1 MDIYKNQKL
10 IDAFAIYVERQ
21 NALLPS
27 EEEWSDAPLSPEFET
42 RMQKLLAHRRHGY
55 YALFGTV
62 GRRVASIVVA
72 LLVSATILTASVEAL
87 RTPMMRVFTRV
98 YETFT
103 QIFVVKD
110 DTTDSS
116 VLPPFVPCA
125 PTYVPEGYEVSSVQA
140 LERHHRIRYVNESG
154 RRISFT
160 QSRSSNISIT
170 IDTEGVDY
178 TEIRIGDYEGITY
191 SNKGTNA
198 VVFTDNTYVYTLSS
212 TIDRAELIK
221 MAESLVE
228 Q

>member
-1 MDIYKNQKL
+1 MDIYKNQTL
-10 IDAFAIYVERQ
+10 MEAFAIYVERQ

-27 EEEWSDAPLSPEFET
+27 EEEWSDAPLSPEFEA
-42 RMQKLLAHRRHGY
+42 RMQKLLAYRRHGY

-87 RTPMMRVFTRV
+87 RTPMMRFFARV

-103 QIFVVKD
+103 QIFVVE
-110 DTTDSS
+110 DTTASS

-125 PTYVPEGYEVSSVQA
+125 PTYVPEGYEVSSVQTV
-140 LERHHRIRYVNESG
+140 ERHQRIRYVNESG

-160 QSRSSNISIT
+160 QSRSSNLSIH

-178 TEIRIGDYEGITY
+178 TEIRIGDYEGIIC
-191 SNKGTNA
+191 SNKGTNM
-198 VVFTDNTYVYTLSS
+198 VVFTDNTYLYTLSS

-221 MAESLVE
+221 MAESLVG

>member
-27 EEEWSDAPLSPEFET
+27 EEEWSDAPLSPEFEA
-42 RMQKLLAHRRHGY
+42 RMQKLLAYRRHGY

-87 RTPMMRVFTRV
+87 RTPTMRFFARV

-103 QIFVVKD
+103 QIFVVE

-125 PTYVPEGYEVSSVQA
+125 PTYVPEGYEVSSVQT
-140 LERHHRIRYVNESG
+140 LERHQRIRYVNESG

-178 TEIRIGDYEGITY
+178 TELRIGNYEGITY
-191 SNKGTNA
+191 SNKGTNM
-198 VVFTDNTYVYTLSS
+198 VVFTDNTYLYTLSS

>member
-1 MDIYKNQKL
+1 M
-10 IDAFAIYVERQ
+10 DAFAIYVERQ

-27 EEEWSDAPLSPEFET
+27 EEEWSDAPLSPEFEA

-87 RTPMMRVFTRV
+87 RTPTMRFFARV

-103 QIFVVKD
+103 QIFVVE

-125 PTYVPEGYEVSSVQA
+125 PTYVPEGYEVSSVQTV
-140 LERHHRIRYVNESG
+140 ERHQRIRYVNESG

-160 QSRSSNISIT
+160 QSRSSNLSIH

-178 TEIRIGDYEGITY
+178 TEIRIGDYEGIIY

-198 VVFTDNTYVYTLSS
+198 VVFTDNTYLYTLSS

-221 MAESLVE
+221 MAESLIE
-228 Q
+228 

>member
-1 MDIYKNQKL
+1 MDIYKNQTL
-10 IDAFAIYVERQ
+10 MDAFAIYVERQ
-21 NALLPS
+21 NTLLPS
-27 EEEWSDAPLSPEFET
+27 EEEWSDAPLSPEFEA
-42 RMQKLLAHRRHGY
+42 RMQKLLAYRRHGY

-87 RTPMMRVFTRV
+87 RTPMMRFFARV
-98 YETFT
+98 YEKFT
-103 QIFVVKD
+103 QIFVVE

-125 PTYVPEGYEVSSVQA
+125 PTYVPEGYEVSSVQT
-140 LERHHRIRYVNESG
+140 LERHQRIIYVNESG

-178 TEIRIGDYEGITY
+178 TEIRIGNYEGIIY

-221 MAESLVE
+221 MAESLVG

>member
-10 IDAFAIYVERQ
+10 IDAFAIYAERQ

-27 EEEWSDAPLSPEFET
+27 EEEWSDVPHSPEFEA

-87 RTPMMRVFTRV
+87 RTPMMRFFARV

-103 QIFVVKD
+103 QIFVVE

-125 PTYVPEGYEVSSVQA
+125 PTYVPEGYEVSSVQTV
-140 LERHHRIRYVNESG
+140 ERHQRIRYVNESG

-160 QSRSSNISIT
+160 QSRSSNLSIH

-178 TEIRIGDYEGITY
+178 TEIRIGDYEGIIY
-191 SNKGTNA
+191 SNKGANM
-198 VVFTDNTYVYTLSS
+198 VVFTDNTYLYTLSS

-221 MAESLVE
+221 MAESLVG

>member
-27 EEEWSDAPLSPEFET
+27 EEEWSDAPLSPEFEA
-42 RMQKLLAHRRHGY
+42 RMQKLLAYRRHGY

-87 RTPMMRVFTRV
+87 RTPMMRFFARV

-103 QIFVVKD
+103 QIFVVE

-125 PTYVPEGYEVSSVQA
+125 PTYVPEGYEVSSVQT
-140 LERHHRIRYVNESG
+140 LERHQRIRYVNESG

-160 QSRSSNISIT
+160 QSRSSNLSIH

-178 TEIRIGDYEGITY
+178 TEIRIGNYEGITY
-191 SNKGTNA
+191 SNKGTNM

-221 MAESLVE
+221 MAESLVG

>member
-1 MDIYKNQKL
+1 MDIYKNQTL
-10 IDAFAIYVERQ
+10 MDAFAIYVERQ

-27 EEEWSDAPLSPEFET
+27 EEEWSDAPLSPEFEA
-42 RMQKLLAHRRHGY
+42 RMQKLLAYRRHGY

-87 RTPMMRVFTRV
+87 RTPMMRFFARV

-103 QIFVVKD
+103 QIFVVE

-125 PTYVPEGYEVSSVQA
+125 PTYVPEGYEVSSVQT
-140 LERHHRIRYVNESG
+140 LERHQRIRYVNESG

-160 QSRSSNISIT
+160 QSRSSNLSIH

-178 TEIRIGDYEGITY
+178 TEIRIGNYEG
-191 SNKGTNA
+191 
-198 VVFTDNTYVYTLSS
+198 
-212 TIDRAELIK
+212 
-221 MAESLVE
+221 
-228 Q
+228 

>member
-10 IDAFAIYVERQ
+10 IDAFAIYAERQ

-27 EEEWSDAPLSPEFET
+27 EEEWSDVPHSPEFEA

-87 RTPMMRVFTRV
+87 RTPMMRFFARV

-103 QIFVVKD
+103 QIFVVE

-125 PTYVPEGYEVSSVQA
+125 PTYVPEGYEVSSVQTV
-140 LERHHRIRYVNESG
+140 ERHQRIRYVNESG

-160 QSRSSNISIT
+160 QSRSSNLSIH

-178 TEIRIGDYEGITY
+178 TEIRIGNYEGIIY
-191 SNKGTNA
+191 SNKGANM
-198 VVFTDNTYVYTLSS
+198 VVFTDNTYLYTLSS

-221 MAESLVE
+221 MAESLVG

>member
-27 EEEWSDAPLSPEFET
+27 EEEWSDAPLSPEFEA
-42 RMQKLLAHRRHGY
+42 RMQKLLAYRRHGY

-87 RTPMMRVFTRV
+87 RTPTMRFFARV

-110 DTTDSS
+110 TTNSS

-125 PTYVPEGYEVSSVQA
+125 PTYVPEGYEVSSVQTV
-140 LERHHRIRYVNESG
+140 ERHQRIRYVNESG

-198 VVFTDNTYVYTLSS
+198 VVFTDNTYLYILSS

-221 MAESLVE
+221 MAESLVG

>member
-27 EEEWSDAPLSPEFET
+27 EEEWNDAPLSPEFEA

-87 RTPMMRVFTRV
+87 RTPMMRFFTRV

-110 DTTDSS
+110 TPVSS

-125 PTYVPEGYEVSSVQA
+125 PTYVPEGYEVSSVET
-140 LERHHRIRYVNESG
+140 LERHQRIRYVNESG

-198 VVFTDNTYVYTLSS
+198 VVFTDNTYLYTLSS

>member
-27 EEEWSDAPLSPEFET
+27 EEEWNDAPLSPEFEA
-42 RMQKLLAHRRHGY
+42 RMQKLLAYRRHGY

-87 RTPMMRVFTRV
+87 RTPTMRFFARV

-110 DTTDSS
+110 TTNSS

-125 PTYVPEGYEVSSVQA
+125 PTYVPEGYEVSSVQTV
-140 LERHHRIRYVNESG
+140 ERHQRIRYVNESG

-198 VVFTDNTYVYTLSS
+198 VVFTDNTYLYILSS

-221 MAESLVE
+221 MAESLVG

>member
-10 IDAFAIYVERQ
+10 IDAFAIYAERQ

-27 EEEWSDAPLSPEFET
+27 EEEWSDVPHSPEFEA
-42 RMQKLLAHRRHGY
+42 RMQKLLAYRRHGY

-87 RTPMMRVFTRV
+87 RTPTMRFFARV

-103 QIFVVKD
+103 QIFVAK
-110 DTTDSS
+110 DTTASS

-125 PTYVPEGYEVSSVQA
+125 PTYVPEGYEVCSVQT
-140 LERHHRIRYVNESG
+140 LERHQRIRYVNESG

-160 QSRSSNISIT
+160 QSRSSNLSIH
-170 IDTEGVDY
+170 IDTEGVDH
-178 TEIRIGDYEGITY
+178 TEIRIGNYEGITY
-191 SNKGTNA
+191 SNKGTNM
-198 VVFTDNTYVYTLSS
+198 VVFTDNTYLYTLSS

-221 MAESLVE
+221 MAESLVG